1 MKEPMTK
8 ILVAC
13 DGSPVSESVFASVMP
28 LIRAYTPEVAVL
40 YVFEHPDAAFMPPAE
55 VAKACGALR
64 SAGVNAYL
72 ELREGAPSEEI
83 LKAAR
88 QLNADVLAIS
98 THGRSGVMRLFAG
111 SVAEA
116 VLRKSEIP
124 VLVTRPGTVVHDWKK
139 IVVALDGSRRG
150 ESILPEAVR
159 LAKKMKAALEV
170 LQVAVP
176 VVAGTAGEAPVVLPP
191 EDPMPY
197 LKGVVR
203 QLAGQGITAKAVA
216 LEGPV
221 SSEIL
226 RYLKESGA
234 SLLCMSTHGWSGL
247 ARMVL
252 GSVGEE
258 VMRKAPCPVLLQR
271 SAIEVA
277 ERKRPPRKSAKA
289 R

>member
-1 MKEPMTK
+1 MKKPMTK

-13 DGSPVSESVFASVMP
+13 DGSQVSESVFASIMP
-28 LIRAYTPEVAVL
+28 LVRAYSPEVAVL
-40 YVFEHPDAAFMPPAE
+40 YVFEHPEAAFMPPPE
-55 VAKACGALR
+55 VARACAALR

-83 LKAAR
+83 LKASR
-88 QLNADVLAIS
+88 QLKADVIAIA
-98 THGRSGVMRLFAG
+98 THGRVGVARLFAG
-111 SVAEA
+111 SVAES

-124 VLVTRPGTVVHDWKK
+124 VLVTRPGTPIHEWKR
-139 IVVALDGSRRG
+139 IVVALDGSERG
-150 ESILPEAVR
+150 EAILPQALR
-159 LAKKMKAALEV
+159 LARKLGAALEV

-176 VVAGTAGEAPVVLPP
+176 VYAAAAGEAPVVLPP

-197 LKGVVR
+197 LKGVVQR
-203 QLAGQGITAKAVA
+203 LAGEGIAAQPIA

-221 SSEIL
+221 STEIL
-226 RYLKESGA
+226 RHLKESEA
-234 SLLCMSTHGWSGL
+234 SLLCMTTHGWSGL

-271 SAIEVA
+271 SVA
-277 ERKRPPRKSAKA
+277 GTAVRKRPEKASSKA